1 MALARRKNLALSS
14 AIGEIIVPA
23 RAAPGRPRASG
34 SVRWQHGRAAN
45 LAALVRERPPSA
57 RAGTLRVCPVSGS
70 AEPTSV
76 PSEERP
82 IWRNARPWLEI
93 VPVLVPITLF
103 GPMALHWSAFAI
115 DWGNHLF
122 LVATMEHSIRTLGH
136 PSYFLHSSE
145 TGLYFPFFA
154 FYGGTLYT
162 LGGLLSIVMGSPVRA
177 YVASYALCFIATY
190 GGMYWIS
197 RLTRLRG
204 LLAHVPAIV
213 TVTGAYYLTDA
224 YARGAWPEF
233 VAVSV
238 MPLLIASIVH
248 VLARPQ
254 VRVLPMIALYFSAV
268 VFSGSHNITL
278 LWGTIVLVLAGLVGA
293 IAVGARVVRARASR
307 VGLVAAL
314 IVLAGGTNA
323 WFLLPDVV
331 YTGKTVISRA
341 PHVQYLEFD
350 KASVVFNPWRVTG
363 LPEAPTLFV
372 QVSVYVLAWSLV
384 VLVIAALMRV
394 GDRRARIF
402 TAGLVTIGAA
412 LLILTVFDSLWDHM
426 PKTLLFIQ
434 FPYRLESYILL
445 LTAGV
450 SLLAVHAALRLPHQR
465 VVLGFLAVAVTCQV
479 GLAERQVWTAGH
491 NGSGSMFASYA
502 GTGHVPPTW
511 YGVNEYRVAS
521 GRLVT
526 PTATFNFPTDLVRDD
541 RLAVAMPTAP
551 GDYETNVVASPFV
564 GASGAATDVG
574 YSPNVLLVV
583 RRTGNEPKHALVA
596 LQPKIPTAELIGVV
610 LSVVSTVGFVGL
622 SFAVWWGARR
632 SRRRRVAGEAT

>member
-1 MALARRKNLALSS
+1 MS
-14 AIGEIIVPA
+14 
-23 RAAPGRPRASG
+23 
-34 SVRWQHGRAAN
+34 Q
-45 LAALVRERPPSA
+45 
-57 RAGTLRVCPVSGS
+57 T
-70 AEPTSV
+70 AEPTSQRDAAPPAPRSV
-76 PSEERP
+76 PR
-82 IWRNARPWLEI
+82 WLEI
-93 VPVLVPITLF
+93 VPLLVPITLF

-136 PSYFLHSSE
+136 PSFFLHSSE
-145 TGLYFPFFA
+145 AGLYYPIFA
-154 FYGGTLYT
+154 FYGGTLYS
-162 LGGLLSIVMGSPVRA
+162 LGGLLGIVLGSPTRA
-177 YVASYALCFIATY
+177 YMASYGIAFAMTY

-204 LLAHVPAIV
+204 VLAHVPAIV

-224 YARGAWPEF
+224 YARGAWPELMAISIDPPAGR
-233 VAVSV
+233 VAS
-238 MPLLIASIVH
+238 PRADPPGCACCRLLVVYASG
-248 VLARPQ
+248 VL
-254 VRVLPMIALYFSAV
+254 
-268 VFSGSHNITL
+268 FSGSHNISL
-278 LWGTIVLVLAGLVGA
+278 LWGTIVLVLAGSLVVA
-293 IAVGARVVRARASR
+293 TA
-307 VGLVAAL
+307 VGLVGHRVPLPHRAL
-314 IVLAGGTNA
+314 CSACLVVSIGTNA

-372 QVSVYVLAWSLV
+372 QVSIYVLAWSLV

-402 TAGLVTIGAA
+402 TAGLVAICAA
-412 LLILTVFDSLWDHM
+412 LLILTVFDSLWNYV

-465 VVLGFLAVAVTCQV
+465 VVLGLLAIAVACQV
-479 GLAERQVWTAGH
+479 GLAERQVWTAAH
-491 NGSGSMFASYA
+491 KGSGSMFASYA

-511 YGVNEYRVAS
+511 YGINEYRVAS

-526 PTATFNFPTDLVRDD
+526 PTASFNFPTDLVRDD

-564 GASGAATDVG
+564 GASGAARDVG

-583 RRTGNEPKHALVA
+583 HRTGDEPTNALVA
-596 LQPKIPTAELIGVV
+596 LQPKIPTAELVGVM
-610 LSVVSTVGFVGL
+610 LSVVSSLGFLGL
-622 SFAVWWGARR
+622 CFVVWWRARR
-632 SRRRRVAGEAT
+632 TLARRLTAEAT